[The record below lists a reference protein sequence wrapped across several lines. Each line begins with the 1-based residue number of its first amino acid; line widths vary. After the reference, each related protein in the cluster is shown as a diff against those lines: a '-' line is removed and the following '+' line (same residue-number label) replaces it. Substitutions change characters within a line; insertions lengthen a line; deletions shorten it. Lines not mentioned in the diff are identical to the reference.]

1 MFGEFVLNGNAQLGA
16 VAVAYGAAVPV
27 EQRGLTLEE
36 FLRERLHAEPVVGDA
51 VDLDRVRLVV
61 REMDGARI
69 TRVGL
74 KLL

>member
-1 MFGEFVLNGNAQLGA
+1 
-16 VAVAYGAAVPV
+16 
-27 EQRGLTLEE
+27 
-36 FLRERLHAEPVVGDA
+36 VVGDA

-61 REMDGARI
+61 REMDAARI